1 VVAVFN
7 DRAAAERAADELA
20 ATGID
25 RDRIHI
31 TTKDDFASNAAYGN
45 TMLTGREPHHHHH
58 GGGIS
63 GFFRD
68 LFHGGD
74 DFRDNDETVYS
85 ESVQRGHVV
94 LSVDAD
100 EAHLAEAQSILGRYD
115 TVDVDRWRDS
125 DIETTGERT
134 IPVVEEELRV
144 GKEQVRGGGVRVYT
158 RVTERPVE
166 AQVELR
172 EERVRVD
179 RRPVDRAVTDAD
191 FNRADDVIEVTET
204 VERPVV
210 TKESRVVEEITVGK
224 DVDTRTET
232 IRDTVRRTDVDVE
245 RVEDTD
251 KDVRK
256 RRR

>member
-1 VVAVFN
+1 
-7 DRAAAERAADELA
+7 
-20 ATGID
+20 
-25 RDRIHI
+25 
-31 TTKDDFASNAAYGN
+31 
-45 TMLTGREPHHHHH
+45 
-58 GGGIS
+58 
-63 GFFRD
+63 
-68 LFHGGD
+68 
-74 DFRDNDETVYS
+74 
-85 ESVQRGHVV
+85 
-94 LSVDAD
+94 
-100 EAHLAEAQSILGRYD
+100 
-115 TVDVDRWRDS
+115 
-125 DIETTGERT
+125 
-134 IPVVEEELRV
+134 
-144 GKEQVRGGGVRVYT
+144 
-158 RVTERPVE
+158 VE